1 MICNLAILS
10 CMTSLPKPPRRRWY
24 KRWWIW
30 LIIVLSLVTV
40 VGVVLQRVAAN
51 LTDQSTSSSQS
62 VTAAIRDLQ
71 RVVSTNG
78 KITPEHSEQ
87 LAFSLGGKVS
97 AVNVSVGDEVDE
109 DAVLAKTEFGQQIK
123 APFDGRVLAVKT
135 FVGNTVVPGTPVFE
149 IGYRSNFVDFVA
161 SESEVFD
168 LEAGQAVEL
177 TIPTYDNG
185 STTYHGV
192 VELVDTKKTEAG
204 VSALQT
210 SNTESGYLV
219 RIRPTDL
226 PAEIDQL
233 IGLTLNIRVVVE
245 EQDGVLS
252 VERAAVQY
260 HNDDTAFVWL
270 PSSQP
275 DQTPVEQ
282 TVTTGFEGDDYI
294 EITSGLSAGDTV
306 VLNIPKAETNSVF

>member
-1 MICNLAILS
+1 
-10 CMTSLPKPPRRRWY
+10 MTSLPKPPQRRWY

-30 LIIVLSLVTV
+30 LLIVLGLIVLA
-40 VGVVLQRVAAN
+40 GVILQQVASNFTEQTAGSN
-51 LTDQSTSSSQS
+51 QS
-62 VTAAIRDLQ
+62 VIASVRDLN

-87 LAFSLGGKVS
+87 LSFSLGGKVS
-97 AVNVSVGDEVDE
+97 AVNVQVGDEVEE
-109 DAVLAKTEFGQQIK
+109 DDVLAKTELGQQIK
-123 APFDGRVLAVKT
+123 APFDGRILAVST
-135 FVGNTVVPGTPVFE
+135 FVGSTATPGAPVFE
-149 IGYRSNFVDFVA
+149 IGYRTNFVDFVA

-168 LEAGQAVEL
+168 LATGQAVEL

-185 STTYHGV
+185 STTYHGT

-204 VSALQT
+204 ASALQA

-226 PAEIDQL
+226 PTEIDRL
-233 IGLTLNIRVVVE
+233 IGLTLNIKVVVE
-245 EQDGVLS
+245 EKSSVLS

-260 HNDDTAFVWL
+260 HDDDTAFVWL
-270 PSSQP
+270 PNNSPELAPQ
-275 DQTPVEQ
+275 EQ

-294 EITSGLSAGDTV
+294 EITSGLSAGDVV
-306 VLNIPKAETNSVF
+306 VLNIPKAESNSIF